1 MPNKV
6 NNNKKSIF
14 FKLVVC
20 EIHQKTYALVSKFY
34 NGEDDIDEN
43 KMKGTFKSAFNACLK
58 QIKQNEIIDEKSV
71 KKDQDV
77 YDNELCSTNFIM
89 QEYLDGPIEEFA
101 LSTDS
106 FNHYIKQMIDN
117 NGNI

>member
-14 FKLVVC
+14 FKLVIC

-43 KMKGTFKSAFNACLK
+43 KMKGTFN
-58 QIKQNEIIDEKSV
+58 V
-71 KKDQDV
+71 
-77 YDNELCSTNFIM
+77 
-89 QEYLDGPIEEFA
+89 
-101 LSTDS
+101 LSM
-106 FNHYIKQMIDN
+106 HA
-117 NGNI
+117 